1 MHRAIQLVANA
12 ETVWKNRLFPDP
24 NFDLLENE
32 PSKTLTLFN
41 KQIEN
46 NPEQKLAVIFRL
58 IFCRR

>member
-24 NFDLLENE
+24 NFDLPEKE

-46 NPEQKLAVIFRL
+46 NPEQKLAVQIIISFVR
-58 IFCRR
+58 